1 MEKYELPTMYEL
13 CLLHARADRAM
24 RSVVSRQLDTQGI
37 TMMEWLALGVVVAGP
52 KDGVSMTHIAKVLD
66 VTMPQ
71 VTALTG
77 NLVNQK
83 MIKQKVLATD
93 RRGRQVIATLRGKR
107 TLAKLEGI
115 IAESMRAWSKNIDR
129 DQLKNYIKTVSE
141 LADIN
146 N

>member
-24 RSVVSRQLDTQGI
+24 RSVVSKQLDSQGI

-71 VTALTG
+71 VTALIG
-77 NLVNQK
+77 NLVSQK

-93 RRGRQVIATLRGKR
+93 RRGRQVIATIRGKR
-107 TLAKLEGI
+107 TLDKLEGI
-115 IAESMRAWSKNIDR
+115 IAKSMRAWSKNIKKE
-129 DQLKNYIKTVSE
+129 QLKNYIMTVSD
-141 LADIN
+141 LANIN